1 MKVKFCQKKAGGR
14 PSENV
19 RESRMDYVMS
29 VVELLAGL
37 GAFLLGFKFLSDN
50 IEKLAMNKLR
60 GWFDGLAKSKWSRV
74 AGVGIG
80 AGVTAII
87 QSSSA
92 TTVMVVGFVNVGIMS
107 LYQATSVIMG
117 ANIGTTITAHIASLQ
132 SLDIIGF
139 ITILTCVGVFMDM
152 LSQNERVKTIGL
164 MIAGLGL
171 VFIGLDVMSG
181 AMEIYRE
188 NQAIVDFLAA
198 ATNPFV
204 LLLVGT
210 LFTALVQ
217 SSSAVTSLIITMAGQ
232 GLLIGGAGTNAVLF
246 LVLGSNIGTC
256 ITAILSSIGANTNA
270 KRASLIHLMF
280 NVFGTVIFTVFLLA
294 WPGFMRATLAKWFP
308 DPGRQIAMFHTFF
321 NVVCTCLFLPFTRVF
336 VKIAT
341 KLIRDKKV
349 PEGKS
354 VEEKSASLLDARF
367 LKTPSI
373 AIAQANKETA
383 VMAGL
388 AMESLD
394 TAFKA
399 FIEGDESAKD
409 KVEALNKE
417 VSDLGGSI
425 VDYLIRIS
433 SEDML
438 REDEKTV
445 SAIHHATGD
454 ILRISELADNITKYT
469 RNCKRDNIEFS
480 QGVLK
485 SLEQMYEKICDLYES
500 TLEVFDKKDITAIK
514 AVDAVEE
521 EIDADRRT
529 IIDDHIRRLNEG
541 RCKPASSGVFI
552 NLVGNLERAADHL
565 TYVAHAFD

>member
-1 MKVKFCQKKAGGR
+1 MDAEPYFAKEI
-14 PSENV
+14 PV
-19 RESRMDYVMS
+19 RESFMDYVMS

-132 SLDIIGF
+132 SINVIGF
-139 ITILTCVGVFMDM
+139 VTVLTCVGVFMEM
-152 LSQNERVKTIGL
+152 LSKNEKVKTVGL

-188 NQAIVDFLAA
+188 NQAIIDFLDR

-204 LLLVGT
+204 LLLVGVG
-210 LFTALVQ
+210 FTALVQ
-217 SSSAVTSLIITMAGQ
+217 SSSAVTSLI
-232 GLLIGGAGTNAVLF
+232 IGGAGTNAVLF

-256 ITAILSSIGANTNA
+256 ITAILSSIGASTNA

-280 NVFGTVIFTVFLLA
+280 NVFGTVIFTVFLLV
-294 WPGFMRATLAKWFP
+294 WPGFMSATLAKWFP
-308 DPGRQIAMFHTFF
+308 DAGRQIAMFHTFF
-321 NVVCTCLFLPFTRVF
+321 NVVCTLIFLPFTRVF

-388 AMESLD
+388 SMEALD

-399 FIEGDESAKD
+399 FLEGDESAKER
-409 KVEALNKE
+409 VEALNKE
-417 VSDLGGSI
+417 AADLGKSI

-433 SEDML
+433 SEDVM

-454 ILRISELADNITKYT
+454 ILRIGELADNITKYT

-480 QGVLK
+480 RGVLN
-485 SLEQMYEKICDLYES
+485 SLEQMYDKICDLYEN
-500 TLEVFDKKDITAIK
+500 TLEVFEKKDITAIK
-514 AVDAVEE
+514 AVDAVED

>member
-1 MKVKFCQKKAGGR
+1 
-14 PSENV
+14 
-19 RESRMDYVMS
+19 MDYVMS

-60 GWFDGLAKSKWSRV
+60 GWFDGLARSKWSRV

-132 SLDIIGF
+132 TINFIGF
-139 ITILTCVGVFMDM
+139 ITVLTCVGVFMDM
-152 LSQNERVKTIGL
+152 LSKNERVKTVGM

-171 VFIGLDVMSG
+171 VFLGLDVMSS
-181 AMEIYRE
+181 AMEMYRD
-188 NQAIVDFLAA
+188 NDAIKDFLAS

-210 LFTALVQ
+210 VFTALVQ

-280 NVFGTVIFTVFLLA
+280 NVFGTVIFSVFLLC
-294 WPGFMRATLAKWFP
+294 WPGFMSATLAKWFP
-308 DPGRQIAMFHTFF
+308 DAGRQIAMFHTFF
-321 NVVCTCLFLPFTRVF
+321 NVICTLIFLPFTRVF
-336 VKIAT
+336 VKVAT
-341 KLIRDKKV
+341 KLIRDKKT
-349 PEGKS
+349 PAGE
-354 VEEKSASLLDARF
+354 SAESRSATLLDTRF
-367 LKTPSI
+367 LNTPSI

-399 FIEGDESAKD
+399 FIDGDESAKE

-417 VSDLGGSI
+417 VSDLGRSI
-425 VDYLIRIS
+425 VSYLIRIS
-433 SEDML
+433 SADVMS
-438 REDEKTV
+438 EDEKTV

-480 QGVLK
+480 PGVLK
-485 SLEQMYEKICDLYES
+485 SLEKMYDKIEDLYTN
-500 TLEVFDKKDITAIK
+500 TLEVFDKKDITAMK
-514 AVDAVEE
+514 AVDATEE
-521 EIDADRRT
+521 EIDNARRT
-529 IIDDHIRRLNEG
+529 IINDHIKRLNEG

>member
-1 MKVKFCQKKAGGR
+1 
-14 PSENV
+14 
-19 RESRMDYVMS
+19 MDYVMS
-29 VVELLAGL
+29 IVELLAGL

-132 SLDIIGF
+132 TINFIGF
-139 ITILTCVGVFMDM
+139 ITVLTCVGVFMDM
-152 LSQNERVKTIGL
+152 LSKNERVKTIGL

-171 VFIGLDVMSG
+171 VFLGLDVMSD
-181 AMEIYRE
+181 AMSIYRD
-188 NQAIVDFLAA
+188 NAAIKEFLAS

-210 LFTALVQ
+210 VFTALVQ

-280 NVFGTVIFTVFLLA
+280 NVFGTIIFSVFLLC
-294 WPGFMRATLAKWFP
+294 WPGFMSATLAKWFP
-308 DPGRQIAMFHTFF
+308 DAGRQIAMFHTFF
-321 NVVCTCLFLPFTRVF
+321 NVICTLIFLPFTRVF
-336 VKIAT
+336 VTIAT
-341 KLIRDKKV
+341 KLIRDKK
-349 PEGKS
+349 PRGETAAETAGQT
-354 VEEKSASLLDARF
+354 LLDARF
-367 LKTPSI
+367 LKTPTI

-399 FIEGDESAKD
+399 FIDGDESAKE
-409 KVEALNKE
+409 KVEALNHDVAELEK
-417 VSDLGGSI
+417 SI
-425 VDYLIRIS
+425 VDYLIKIS
-433 SEDML
+433 SQDVM
-438 REDEKTV
+438 REDEKTI

-480 QGVLK
+480 PGVLK
-485 SLEQMYEKICDLYES
+485 SLEKMYDKICDLYAG
-500 TLEVFDKKDITAIK
+500 TLEVFDKKDITALK
-514 AVDAVEE
+514 SVDATEE
-521 EIDADRRT
+521 EIDNDRRA
-529 IIDDHIRRLNEG
+529 IIDDHIKRLNEG
-541 RCKPASSGVFI
+541 KCKSASSGVFI

>member
-1 MKVKFCQKKAGGR
+1 
-14 PSENV
+14 
-19 RESRMDYVMS
+19 MDYVMS
-29 VVELLAGL
+29 IVELLAGL

-132 SLDIIGF
+132 TINFIGF
-139 ITILTCVGVFMDM
+139 ITVLTCVGVFMDM
-152 LSQNERVKTIGL
+152 LSKNERVKTIGL

-171 VFIGLDVMSG
+171 VFLGLDVMSD
-181 AMEIYRE
+181 AMSIYRD
-188 NQAIVDFLAA
+188 NAAIKDFLAS

-210 LFTALVQ
+210 VFTALVQ

-280 NVFGTVIFTVFLLA
+280 NVFGTIIFSVFLLC
-294 WPGFMRATLAKWFP
+294 WPGFMSATLAKWFP
-308 DPGRQIAMFHTFF
+308 DAGRQIAMFHTFF
-321 NVVCTCLFLPFTRVF
+321 NVICTLIFLPFTRVF
-336 VKIAT
+336 VTIAT
-341 KLIRDKKV
+341 KLIRDKK
-349 PEGKS
+349 PRGETAAETAGQT
-354 VEEKSASLLDARF
+354 LLDARF
-367 LKTPSI
+367 LKTPTI

-399 FIEGDESAKD
+399 FIDGDESAKE
-409 KVEALNKE
+409 KVEALNHDVAELEK
-417 VSDLGGSI
+417 SI
-425 VDYLIRIS
+425 VDYLIKIS
-433 SEDML
+433 SQDVM
-438 REDEKTV
+438 REDEKTI

-480 QGVLK
+480 PGVLK
-485 SLEQMYEKICDLYES
+485 SLEKMYDKICDLYAG
-500 TLEVFDKKDITAIK
+500 TLEVFDKKDITALK
-514 AVDAVEE
+514 SVDATEE
-521 EIDADRRT
+521 EIDNDRRA
-529 IIDDHIRRLNEG
+529 IIDDHIKRLNEG
-541 RCKPASSGVFI
+541 KCKPASSGVFI